1 MPFFLSLT
9 RMPVRINLAG
19 TKQPVKLVLPEKDT
33 AVCVLLD
40 LKGSIA
46 RTVINK
52 AKRYFHKKI
61 RHVFLLEFASA
72 PNDLLP

>member
-9 RMPVRINLAG
+9 RMPVGINLAR

-33 AVCVLLD
+33 GVCVLLD

-46 RTVINK
+46 RTVI
-52 AKRYFHKKI
+52 
-61 RHVFLLEFASA
+61 
-72 PNDLLP
+72 